1 MKLKPNKIFIYP
13 ALILFFNVFSC
24 KADTPEKSENK
35 VSQIQDTSVSIETEI
50 FVENLYVPW
59 SIVFTDKDRM
69 LVTERNGK
77 LRAILNGKLQEK
89 PVKIFEDVSS
99 GGEEGL
105 MGLTLDPDY
114 QNNNLLYVSYA
125 YDNGDI
131 LNVKV
136 VRYKDEGDNLSGE
149 KIIIDGIPAEKYHA
163 GCRIKFGPDGKLYIT
178 TGDAGERN
186 LAQDKNNLYGKIL
199 RINSDGTIPSD
210 NPFPENPV
218 WSFGHRNPQGID
230 WFPGTDIMYSTEHGP
245 SGFDGPG
252 GGDEVNIIE
261 KGGNYGWPVV
271 SHKNSRDG
279 MISPALEFTP
289 AIAPASGLFYKSDS
303 IPGYKNNFFFGC
315 LRGRGIVRVV
325 VNENNPREI
334 VSFEKAD
341 LSRIGRIR
349 DIAEGPDGAIYF
361 STSNRD
367 GRGTEK
373 DGDDK
378 IYRIIKK

>member
-315 LRGRGIVRVV
+315 LRARGIVRVV

>member
-1 MKLKPNKIFIYP
+1 MKLKPNKIFIYL

-50 FVENLYVPW
+50 FAENLYVPW

-136 VRYKDEGDNLSGE
+136 VRYKDEGGNLSGE